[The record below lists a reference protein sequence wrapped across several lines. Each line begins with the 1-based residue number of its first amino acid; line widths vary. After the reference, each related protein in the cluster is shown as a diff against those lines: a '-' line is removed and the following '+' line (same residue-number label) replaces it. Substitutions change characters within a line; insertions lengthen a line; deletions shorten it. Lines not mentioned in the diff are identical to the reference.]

1 MTYAIVKNWEIQCFS
16 DKIPVKSKPG
26 IYEEKVIPA
35 ETVEEENEK
44 GELVEK
50 IIKEEEIEKIC
61 VEEPVDGM
69 IYDEAIEIDWEY
81 DYTKEYQF
89 IDGKIQI
96 TEKPEFI
103 PKVRTK
109 EEIQEELWKLVNQKN
124 GMIEL
129 EEDTVQIDIQIEAL
143 KDEYKSIQ

>member
-1 MTYAIVKNWEIQCFS
+1 MNYAIIKDNEILCFS

-26 IYEEKVIPA
+26 IYEEKIIPA
-35 ETVEEENEK
+35 EKTEEENEQ
-44 GELVEK
+44 GELVE
-50 IIKEEEIEKIC
+50 IIIREEEIEKIC
-61 VEEPVDGM
+61 IEKPVDGM

-96 TEKPEFI
+96 TEKQEFL

-129 EEDTVQIDIQIEAL
+129 EEDTTQIDIQIQTL
-143 KDEYKSIQ
+143 KDEYKTL